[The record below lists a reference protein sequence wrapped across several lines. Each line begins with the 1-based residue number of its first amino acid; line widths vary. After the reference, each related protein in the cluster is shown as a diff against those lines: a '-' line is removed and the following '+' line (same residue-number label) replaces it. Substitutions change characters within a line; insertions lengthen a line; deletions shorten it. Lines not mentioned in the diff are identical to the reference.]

1 MKNNVSRW
9 KVRLKVAV
17 SWWWVLLSLFIMFIL
32 TIFVAALLMRIKVP
46 PQTILSALTWTL
58 VGAVIL
64 FFFSEFLINIF
75 MGARRVDEKIYPD
88 FVAVVKEVHESVPR
102 RWFWPRSWFRPRIRI
117 LPMPVPNAMAYGI
130 GVFGQCCIAITPPLY
145 RMMDRDELKAVVAH
159 EYGHIRS
166 LDIALMTV
174 VGVFA
179 GAVERLRALAAA
191 GAGSG
196 LTAMLW
202 LPAIVLWIIS
212 KMFFGVLRMAISQER
227 EFAADALA
235 AWYQRTPD
243 HMISALKKLGSYQER
258 RTERIFEKER
268 EQSKKREESGRQDED
283 DEPVTK
289 RGRGTVFKDLMI
301 SHPHMDARITSLES
315 LRA

>member
-1 MKNNVSRW
+1 
-9 KVRLKVAV
+9 
-17 SWWWVLLSLFIMFIL
+17 
-32 TIFVAALLMRIKVP
+32 
-46 PQTILSALTWTL
+46 
-58 VGAVIL
+58 
-64 FFFSEFLINIF
+64 
-75 MGARRVDEKIYPD
+75 
-88 FVAVVKEVHESVPR
+88 
-102 RWFWPRSWFRPRIRI
+102 
-117 LPMPVPNAMAYGI
+117 
-130 GVFGQCCIAITPPLY
+130 
-145 RMMDRDELKAVVAH
+145 MMDRDELKAVVAH

>member
-1 MKNNVSRW
+1 METAISRR

-17 SWWWVLLSLFIMFIL
+17 SWWWVLLSLFTMLIMTIVVAGLL
-32 TIFVAALLMRIKVP
+32 TRFKVP
-46 PQTILSALTWTL
+46 PQTILSAFTWTII
-58 VGAVIL
+58 GATIL

-75 MGARRVDEKIYPD
+75 MGARRVDEKKYPD
-88 FVAVVKEVHESVPR
+88 FVAVVKEVHESMPR
-102 RWFWPRSWFRPRIRI
+102 RWFFPRSWFRPRIRI

-130 GVFGQCCIAITPPLY
+130 GIFGQCCIAITPPLY
-145 RMMDRDELKAVVAH
+145 RMMDRDELKAVIAH

-202 LPAIVLWIIS
+202 VPALILWIVS
-212 KMFFGVLRMAISQER
+212 KLFFGVLRMAISQER

-243 HMISALKKLGSYQER
+243 HMISALRKLGAYQEGR
-258 RTERIFEKER
+258 SERIYEKR
-268 EQSKKREESGRQDED
+268 RDQQKKRQEAGTSDETEEPASK
-283 DEPVTK
+283 P
-289 RGRGTVFKDLMI
+289 GRGSVFKDLMI
-301 SHPHMDARITSLES
+301 SHPHMDARVRSLES